1 MNHHF
6 DQDWNTNSHSTKC
19 KYLEVVKQKECH
31 RTSSSTLGNCFGSCF
46 SSCFGCWTGSGTF
59 SSTTT
64 GGATFTSCFRNSL
77 KSVKKHTDHTRHN
90 HTGYAHDHALAL
102 TAVYHATILHTTPK
116 PWRNCISSLQ
126 HIQTRLNT
134 WQLVLAPQIEEIK
147 LFRLPC
153 VYFTEH

>member
-90 HTGYAHDHALAL
+90 HRILTWSCISTYSCVPCHHTAHYTKAMKKLHFFL
-102 TAVYHATILHTTPK
+102 TAYT
-116 PWRNCISSLQ
+116 NY
-126 HIQTRLNT
+126 RLNT
-134 WQLVLAPQIEEIK
+134 WQLVLAPPTRGNK
-147 LFRLPC
+147 AL
-153 VYFTEH
+153 